1 MAVDQLSVLRD
12 RHVYAGSAFGI
23 DQFDCLRHCVGI
35 FAAMLHGFEAQAGA
49 VHMRVLR
56 AFVRRHLRKS
66 TGELHQKVLAGAR
79 STLGFKHG
87 VGGFIINDGIALS
100 SNAASI

>member
-1 MAVDQLSVLRD
+1 
-12 RHVYAGSAFGI
+12 
-23 DQFDCLRHCVGI
+23 
-35 FAAMLHGFEAQAGA
+35 
-49 VHMRVLR
+49 MRVLR